1 MAVLDVPILK
11 PPEMNKTLGAYEH
24 HRRSDSDFRFETQNI
39 LMTCATFPRRVCR
52 PFG

>member
-11 PPEMNKTLGAYEH
+11 PPEMNKTLGANEH
-24 HRRSDSDFRFETQNI
+24 HRRSDSGFRFETQNI
-39 LMTCATFPRRVCR
+39 LMTCDISKTGVPA